1 MCLTAYYVDD
11 EYNLKTKILSFC
23 SFPPPY
29 SGVAI
34 AIKMIELLKE
44 WGLEKKVFSL
54 TVDNASGNDNMQ
66 GILQRKLQNNLV
78 CSGEFFHVRCSAH
91 ILNLIVQDGL
101 AVLSGTLD
109 MIRESVK
116 YVKRSQ
122 SREIM
127 FQNCVE
133 TVGIR
138 AEVAQAGLILDVT
151 TRWNST
157 HLMLLCCCLLT

>member
-1 MCLTAYYVDD
+1 MCLTAHYVDE
-11 EYNLKTKILSFC
+11 EYSLKAKILSFC
-23 SFPPPY
+23 AFPPPH
-29 SGVAI
+29 SDVAI
-34 AIKMIELLKE
+34 AIKLIELLRE
-44 WGLEKKVFSL
+44 WGLEKKVFSV
-54 TVDNASGNDNMQ
+54 TVDTASANDNMQ
-66 GILQRKLQNNLV
+66 GILKRKLQKDLV

-91 ILNLIVQDGL
+91 ILNLIVQDGM
-101 AVLSGTLD
+101 AVLSGALD
-109 MIRESVK
+109 KIRESVK
-116 YVKRSQ
+116 YVKGSQ